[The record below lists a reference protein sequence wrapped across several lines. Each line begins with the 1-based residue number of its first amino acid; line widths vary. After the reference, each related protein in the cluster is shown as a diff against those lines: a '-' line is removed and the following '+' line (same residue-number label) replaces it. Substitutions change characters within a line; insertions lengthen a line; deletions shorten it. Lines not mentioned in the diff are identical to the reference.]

1 MFFSEFF
8 LAELGFTPP
17 SPKYKRVYER
27 KEGFLSGWECIF
39 LNVSASASS
48 QLGLVRRYGSRWS
61 PGARRLQIWTE
72 PHSSQTTPHSII
84 DSFALPQKSSRSRPI
99 SSSTTRWSGQ
109 IKIARREK
117 RLLRGQVRWA
127 AVGSLVS
134 SDHQAKDVLIH
145 LHLFKTCVFYMS
157 WYTSSYLR
165 PVSFICSD
173 TPSAI

>member
-8 LAELGFTPP
+8 LAEFGLTPP
-17 SPKYKRVYER
+17 FPKYKRVYER

-84 DSFALPQKSSRSRPI
+84 DSLPLPQKSSRSGAYFLLNNPVKQTNQNC
-99 SSSTTRWSGQ
+99 TTRKKASQ
-109 IKIARREK
+109 RPS
-117 RLLRGQVRWA
+117 
-127 AVGSLVS
+127 AVGCRGKLGE
-134 SDHQAKDVLIH
+134 
-145 LHLFKTCVFYMS
+145 
-157 WYTSSYLR
+157 LR
-165 PVSFICSD
+165 PPSQGCPD
-173 TPSAI
+173 TPSSI